1 MQTTYRLKASELNQK
16 ILDGIKTLY
25 GDQEIEIIIY
35 EVDETGYLCKSEAN
49 KNRLIQAIND
59 VNQRKNL
66 VEVLL
71 EELE

>member
-16 ILDGIKTLY
+16 ILDGIKTIY

-35 EVDETGYLCKSEAN
+35 EIDETGYLCKSEVN

-59 VNQRKNL
+59 VHERKNL
-66 VEVLL
+66 IEVSLQ
-71 EELE
+71 ELE

>member
-25 GDQEIEIIIY
+25 GDQEIEIVIY
-35 EVDETGYLCKSEAN
+35 EVDETDYLCKSEVN

-59 VNQRKNL
+59 VHERKNL
-66 VEVLL
+66 IEVSLQ
-71 EELE
+71 ELE